1 MSKKDSADSAITK
14 RYHVRKDQQHCE
26 DDETFRHNETEA
38 HRTWNVASQAGGETN
53 ARHPISSLLFAKIIF
68 SKQQC

>member
-14 RYHVRKDQQHCE
+14 WVPRTKDEQRCE

-68 SKQQC
+68 SKQQR